1 MKRKISKFK
10 LSLLIIGLAL
20 VFTSVILMFHGYDI
34 LKESKAGSMGN
45 MFSKTLDSLM
55 YLLGGSLLLVFG
67 IAFVYYSQMNG
78 MFIYEEKSKS
88 ENEEF

>member
-1 MKRKISKFK
+1 MRRRISKFK

-20 VFTSVILMFHGYDI
+20 VFISVILMLYGYDI
-34 LKESKAGSMGN
+34 LKGSKVGSIGN

-67 IAFVYYSQMNG
+67 ITFVYYSQVNG
-78 MFIYEEKSKS
+78 MFIYEEDTKS
-88 ENEEF
+88 ENKEF